1 MSILNKGHGLTDD
14 LLASVR
20 AVMSGQPVEE
30 KKMDPVDPK
39 QNQKMYKDRDDKDI
53 DNDGDTDSTDKY
65 LHMKRKAITKATKS
79 KKDDEDGNDDA
90 VQVNKMK
97 EANLKEDDVQAKMRQ
112 LMRRDGKDPD
122 KESDGG
128 VFDRYRAMAKKE
140 LGIKEAVDLDDKNV
154 EKALKH
160 DCASHVTHEEYGD
173 GECIPGMHTIEEA
186 KFDPKKKDAYNDY
199 VKKNNL
205 DDDTI
210 RMAVDNPNNP
220 MVKKA
225 MSGPKG
231 KMMQQ
236 AVSMYKSSKMNEDY
250 GIVTHYDVMF
260 KNEDGPFIVENVP
273 VTELKIIKSSHH
285 GHARKKDK
293 GDK

>member
-20 AVMSGQPVEE
+20 AVMTGQPVQE
-30 KKMDPVDPK
+30 KMDQVDPK
-39 QNQKMYKDRDDKDI
+39 QNQKMYKDREDKDI
-53 DNDGDTDSTDKY
+53 DNDGDSDSTDKY

-79 KKDDEDGNDDA
+79 KKDDKDSNDDA

-97 EANLKEDDVQAKMRQ
+97 ET
-112 LMRRDGKDPD
+112 
-122 KESDGG
+122 
-128 VFDRYRAMAKKE
+128 
-140 LGIKEAVDLDDKNV
+140 KEAVDLDDKNV

-160 DCASHVTHEEYGD
+160 DCASHVAHEQYGD

-186 KFDPKKKDAYNDY
+186 KIDPKKKDAYNDY
-199 VKKNNL
+199 VKKNKL

-210 RMAVDNPNNP
+210 RMAADNPNNP
-220 MVKKA
+220 MVKRA

-236 AVSMYKSSKMNEDY
+236 AVQMYKSSKMNEDF
-250 GIVTHYDVMF
+250 GVVTHYDVMF
-260 KNEDGPFIVENVP
+260 KNEDGPFIVESVP
-273 VTELKIIKSSHH
+273 VTELKIIKSSMH